1 MKTGFSPVKILIA
14 DDHTLFRRGLSLVLS
29 KMYDQVEIAEASEV
43 DAALAELERG
53 GCDLIL
59 LDITMP
65 GMENLRGLDELRR
78 RFPKVPVVILSAAGD
93 TETIRNA
100 IERGARGY
108 VLKSSSDTALKHAL
122 SLALAGETYIP
133 SSALM
138 AGSRRGFSSEAA
150 QRFPEDNPLSGL
162 TERQLDVLTLLMRG
176 LPNKEIARSLGLLE
190 STVKAHVKV
199 ILDKLAASNRTQAAM
214 IAAELGWPPD
224 PQPPG

>member
-1 MKTGFSPVKILIA
+1 MKVLIA
-14 DDHTLFRRGLSLVLS
+14 DDHTLFRRGLALVLS
-29 KMYDQVEIAEASEV
+29 KMYEPIDILEASDIES
-43 DAALAELERG
+43 AIAQAESG

-59 LDITMP
+59 LDIAMP
-65 GMENLRGLDELRR
+65 GMENLRGLEELKR
-78 RFPKVPVVILSAAGD
+78 RFPNVLIVILSATGD

-122 SLALAGETYIP
+122 SLALAGEIYIP
-133 SSALM
+133 SSALTM
-138 AGSRRGFSSEAA
+138 GSRRGFSAEAA
-150 QRFPEDNPLSGL
+150 LRLPEDNPLSTL

-214 IAAELGWPPD
+214 IAAGLGWPPE
-224 PQPPG
+224 PQQQG

>member
-1 MKTGFSPVKILIA
+1 MKVLIA
-14 DDHTLFRRGLSLVLS
+14 DDHTLFRRGLGLVLS
-29 KMYDQVEIAEASEV
+29 KMYEPIDILEASDVES
-43 DAALAELERG
+43 AIAQAESG

-59 LDITMP
+59 LDIAMP
-65 GMENLRGLDELRR
+65 GMENLRGLEELKR
-78 RFPKVPVVILSAAGD
+78 RFPNVLIVILSATGD

-122 SLALAGETYIP
+122 SLALAGEIYIP
-133 SSALM
+133 SSALTM
-138 AGSRRGFSSEAA
+138 GSRRGFSAEAA
-150 QRFPEDNPLSGL
+150 LRLPEDNPLSTL

-214 IAAELGWPPD
+214 IASGLGWPPE
-224 PQPPG
+224 PQQQG